1 MEMSIVKGADIT
13 TPVLEPSQ
21 VGTKELTINER
32 YPKQGL
38 WIGAGLPNTLR
49 QGLTKLLKG
58 SINVFDLQLS
68 DMTGVT
74 RKLTEHKSNDRPG
87 NKLVHKQK
95 RGQSKYTNKAI
106 NDEVDKLFNAGK
118 MTKSIFSSW
127 VANVVLVKK
136 EDKQWQMGIDFT
148 NLNKACP
155 KDCYILPFIDEK
167 IECL

>member
-1 MEMSIVKGADIT
+1 MTTFIVEGVDMT
-13 TPVLEPSQ
+13 TQRTQPTQ
-21 VGTKELTINER
+21 IGTKEVIVNDRQLEQRI
-32 YPKQGL
+32 QS
-38 WIGAGLPNTLR
+38 GAGLPNTLKE
-49 QGLTKLLKG
+49 GLTKLLKG